1 MNDKKIVVETKL
13 SMTDYISLVNA
24 IAIEYFDEE
33 GNYHP
38 YIGELN
44 AMRLFWNLCV
54 KESHLD
60 SDELGHDLHTV
71 LDIEDIVADNEFIGA
86 YNEAIC
92 NCGKVEMTFGYAYST
107 AMDMVNHC
115 KSSLTGI
122 VDMIKGTFEGLI
134 KNLGSM
140 ATPENIATLTKIA
153 KDVSNGTDLNKVIA
167 EYGKG
172 LIIKNK

>member
-71 LDIEDIVADNEFIGA
+71 LDIEDIVIDSEFVDA

-92 NCGKVEMTFGYAYST
+92 NCGKVEMTFGYAYNT
-107 AMDMVNHC
+107 AMDMISHR
-115 KSSLTGI
+115 KASFTGVI
-122 VDMIKGTFEGLI
+122 DAMKGLLDGLREFA
-134 KNLGSM
+134 SE
-140 ATPENIATLTKIA
+140 ENIENLAKIA
-153 KDVSNGTDLNKVIA
+153 NEISKGTDLSTIFA
-167 EYGKG
+167 TYGK
-172 LIIKNK
+172 LIANKKKKYR